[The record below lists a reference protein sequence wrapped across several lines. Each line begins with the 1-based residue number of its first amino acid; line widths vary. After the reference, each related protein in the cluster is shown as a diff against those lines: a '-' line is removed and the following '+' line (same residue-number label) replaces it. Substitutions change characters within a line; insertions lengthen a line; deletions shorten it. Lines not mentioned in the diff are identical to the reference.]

1 MVGHLSKM
9 KRLEERGRING
20 FIHSQNRD
28 LMKVS
33 FLHFSIDDL
42 FTIFDI
48 HHQDLASSSLTS
60 HVFQTPVEVP
70 VAISIVVSRNHD
82 ATFIVAFHQHS
93 AIGIGVAFQTGQ
105 SFLVCGE
112 SKEIHVRTE
121 QAMRVKESCP
131 LRISVPTIRDDW
143 RTWCHGDH
151 SLAGA
156 NLHGRS
162 KGGSRG
168 NEQSGYKSL
177 EHGEK
182 VMVWIRRN
190 KSNFTE
196 KLWCVL
202 WQMLVKGKRRGVF
215 FKDGFHH
222 VAARCETWID
232 NIFRLSKNGQ
242 RQRRGKQKNLK
253 AILNTSR
260 GIWRQML
267 VSFSRQQDSIISG
280 GTLFHSMKN
289 LLFYSPRPLRCE
301 PFTISAS

>member
-42 FTIFDI
+42 FTIFNI

-112 SKEIHVRTE
+112 SKEKVMWE
-121 QAMRVKESCP
+121 QSKQCEWKRAALCVFLCRRYETTDVPGVMATTV
-131 LRISVPTIRDDW
+131 LLVRISME
-143 RTWCHGDH
+143 
-151 SLAGA
+151 GA
-156 NLHGRS
+156 KAAAEATNKAVTRVLNMVKRWWF
-162 KGGSRG
+162 
-168 NEQSGYKSL
+168 GYEEIKAIS
-177 EHGEK
+177 
-182 VMVWIRRN
+182 
-190 KSNFTE
+190 
-196 KLWCVL
+196 
-202 WQMLVKGKRRGVF
+202 
-215 FKDGFHH
+215 
-222 VAARCETWID
+222 
-232 NIFRLSKNGQ
+232 
-242 RQRRGKQKNLK
+242 QKNYGVSFGRCWWK
-253 AILNTSR
+253 ASGGESFSKMVFTMLLQDARLGSITSLGCQRMGNVSAAENRKTSR
-260 GIWRQML
+260 QYFERDL
-267 VSFSRQQDSIISG
+267 TSDAC
-280 GTLFHSMKN
+280 LFLKTTG
-289 LLFYSPRPLRCE
+289 LDY
-301 PFTISAS
+301 